1 VLLGVGIRDL
11 TGGFKCF
18 RRAVLEAIDLDA
30 VTSTGYAF
38 QIEMTYR
45 AMRRGFRVAE
55 IPITFA
61 DREAGASKM
70 SKAIF
75 LEAVWKV
82 PVLRARALTGR
93 L

>member
-1 VLLGVGIRDL
+1 VV
-11 TGGFKCF
+11 
-18 RRAVLEAIDLDA
+18 
-30 VTSTGYAF
+30 
-38 QIEMTYR
+38 
-45 AMRRGFRVAE
+45 E

-70 SKAIF
+70 SKSIF

-82 PVLRARALTGR
+82 PVLRARALFRR